1 MPSQPR
7 SKVLIDLSPLDTPS
21 RLRGIGQYILG
32 LVSGIEQLQASGEL
46 ELEIDGIAAFDEQGK
61 ATGADG
67 LRYQGKM
74 VHPDGFLTKPYRRR
88 KRMGLIRAAANR
100 SCDLI
105 HITEPGIRVD
115 GREVARVVTGFDV
128 IPLVLHKEYLGKEPW
143 ARLYCRWKEQRY
155 FASARRI
162 VAISHATRNDLVS
175 YLGIDESLIDVAHLG
190 VDHSQFRPE
199 PERENERQHL
209 NEKYSLA
216 RPFLFYIGAFDS
228 RKNIDLLIRA
238 FAQTG
243 LAKDF
248 DLVLAGAILEKRKQA
263 LQELAAEVQVQS
275 AVRLLGY
282 ADQADI
288 AGLYRACHV
297 HVFPSKYEG
306 FGLPVAEA
314 LACGA
319 PTLTTN
325 VTSMPEIAG
334 NAAILVPA
342 SDEEALAAGLENL
355 CHDEALR
362 TRLRHDGP
370 RQAAKFTWVDCARQT
385 VASYRAALG

>member
-1 MPSQPR
+1 
-7 SKVLIDLSPLDTPS
+7 
-21 RLRGIGQYILG
+21 
-32 LVSGIEQLQASGEL
+32 
-46 ELEIDGIAAFDEQGK
+46 
-61 ATGADG
+61 
-67 LRYQGKM
+67 
-74 VHPDGFLTKPYRRR
+74 
-88 KRMGLIRAAANR
+88 
-100 SCDLI
+100 
-105 HITEPGIRVD
+105 
-115 GREVARVVTGFDV
+115 
-128 IPLVLHKEYLGKEPW
+128 
-143 ARLYCRWKEQRY
+143 
-155 FASARRI
+155 
-162 VAISHATRNDLVS
+162 VAISHATRNDLIS
-175 YLGIDESLIDVAHLG
+175 YLDIDESLIDVAHLG

-228 RKNIDLLIRA
+228 RKNIDLLVRA

-263 LQELAAEVQVQS
+263 LQELAAEVHVQG

-282 ADQADI
+282 VDQADI

-334 NAAILVPA
+334 NAAALVPA
-342 SDEEALAAGLENL
+342 SDEEALAAGLKNL

-370 RQAAKFTWVDCARQT
+370 RQAGNFTWVECARQT
-385 VASYRAALG
+385 VKSYRRALGGQD